1 MGTSYFEFLM
11 TSFLLVTEYS
21 ASLSTY
27 NDQSITFVFEDGS
40 YEIYVED
47 LGKNQE
53 KGRIFPFV
61 YNDITMTSKVKKYLP
76 NHK

>member
-1 MGTSYFEFLM
+1 M
-11 TSFLLVTEYS
+11 TRFLLVTEHS

-27 NDQSITFVFEDGS
+27 NDQYITFVFEDGN

-47 LGKNQE
+47 LGKDQE

-61 YNDITMTSKVKKYLP
+61 FNDIMMTSKVKK
-76 NHK
+76 